1 MRASTENPYDFRSR
15 MGDGKP
21 TKPEELLGAAHAG
34 CFSMALAL
42 ELTKAGSSSS
52 VRIQGRRA
60 MSKSENRWSIHRIDL
75 EAEAWV
81 PDSGAPDF
89 EECAPGHR
97 KELSSVAS
105 LVRRHIHVHADFP
118 K

>member
-1 MRASTENPYDFRSR
+1 MRASTESPYDFRSR
-15 MGDGKP
+15 IGDGKP

-34 CFSMALAL
+34 CFSLAL
-42 ELTKAGSSSS
+42 ELTK
-52 VRIQGRRA
+52 VRIQGRSA

-89 EECAPGHR
+89 EEWAPGRR
-97 KELSSVAS
+97 KELSCVAS

>member
-60 MSKSENRWSIHRIDL
+60 MSKGENRWVHPQDRSR
-75 EAEAWV
+75 
-81 PDSGAPDF
+81 SGSMG
-89 EECAPGHR
+89 PGFR
-97 KELSSVAS
+97 GA
-105 LVRRHIHVHADFP
+105 RF
-118 K
+118 